1 MVAIGFIEKQFQTTI
16 TWAEWFVTGAPF
28 SALTSMALYF
38 IMTRMMRPEMKEITG
53 GQAAISEQVE
63 QLGAMTPKERKLLVI
78 VLTLLGAWAA
88 EGVGAKIGP
97 SDGIVFDDF
106 AAEYL
111 DIWQEIG
118 EK

>member
-16 TWAEWFVTGAPF
+16 TWAEWYVTGAPF
-28 SALTSMALYF
+28 SVLPSAALYF

-53 GQAAISEQVE
+53 GQAAVAEQVE
-63 QLGAMTPKERKLLVI
+63 QLGAMTLKERKLLVI
-78 VLTLLGAWAA
+78 MLTLLGAWAA
-88 EGVGAKIGP
+88 EGVGAKIGT

>member
-1 MVAIGFIEKQFQTTI
+1 MVAIGFTEKQFQTTI
-16 TWAEWFVTGAPF
+16 TWAEWFVAGAPF

-53 GQAAISEQVE
+53 GQAAFAEQVE

-88 EGVGAKIGP
+88 EGT
-97 SDGIVFDDF
+97 S
-106 AAEYL
+106 AAN
-111 DIWQEIG
+111 
-118 EK
+118 